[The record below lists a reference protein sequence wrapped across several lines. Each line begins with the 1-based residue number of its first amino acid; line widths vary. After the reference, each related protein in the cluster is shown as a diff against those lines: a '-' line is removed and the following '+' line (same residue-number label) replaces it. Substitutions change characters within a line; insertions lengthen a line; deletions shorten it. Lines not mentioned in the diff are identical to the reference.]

1 MLEGS
6 RWQKNS
12 FLLNL
17 FRWSAKVS
25 NVFLNVF
32 SSSSLTES
40 MRGTAGFSQ
49 NGAYDEQAFR
59 YLLRSESKRSERSG
73 QLYQVLLVYRT
84 DAQRAI
90 VPMDSTVAKTVIQAL
105 SRCLRETDYI
115 GWYRDRLVVGGVLT
129 VVGGDAVSD
138 VSSSVQARLQ
148 EILRTELDPDQNGS
162 LQIRVCQQHELEG
175 VESADESFAAS

>member
-17 FRWSAKVS
+17 FRWSANLS
-25 NVFLNVF
+25 NVFLSVF
-32 SSSSLTES
+32 SSSGLTES
-40 MRGTAGFSQ
+40 MKGTAGFSQ

-84 DAQRAI
+84 DAQRVI

-105 SRCLRETDYI
+105 SRSLRETDYI
-115 GWYRDRLVVGGVLT
+115 GWYRDRRVVGGVLT
-129 VVGGDAVSD
+129 VVGEDAVSD

-148 EILRTELDPDQNGS
+148 EILRRELNADQNGS

-175 VESADESFAAS
+175 VESGEESFAAN